1 MCTFFGYFLYIKKR
15 ESQIPAPNA
24 KPAFYLSPPTESSG
38 TVSPEVHVPSTA
50 TMGPLFFRSLGA
62 IRNHENW
69 NICLYLHLKNINL
82 SKIVVVFFLA
92 VPWEI
97 YGKCFEEIDVP
108 KKKCSEKKSWWFLFL
123 DVFVYCLHKSEYE
136 KNDVPLWNLL
146 FASKFRG
153 ANRKWGVEVA
163 ESRGEVRDDINHQSS
178 QVPQDSSIEFSS
190 RWMVCGKPR
199 RKGRPRMIRWWIAW

>member
-108 KKKCSEKKSWWFLFL
+108 KKKCSEKK
-123 DVFVYCLHKSEYE
+123 VMVIFVPWCFC
-136 KNDVPLWNLL
+136 LL
-146 FASKFRG
+146 FTQKRIREEWCATLEFVVRFQISGGKQ
-153 ANRKWGVEVA
+153 
-163 ESRGEVRDDINHQSS
+163 EVRSWGGR
-178 QVPQDSSIEFSS
+178 V
-190 RWMVCGKPR
+190 
-199 RKGRPRMIRWWIAW
+199 KGWSEGWH

>member
-108 KKKCSEKKSWWFLFL
+108 KKKMFRKKSHGDFCSLMFLFI
-123 DVFVYCLHKSEYE
+123 VYTKANTRRMMCHSGICCSLPNFGGQTGSEE
-136 KNDVPLWNLL
+136 LRWP
-146 FASKFRG
+146 SQ
-153 ANRKWGVEVA
+153 GV
-163 ESRGEVRDDINHQSS
+163 
-178 QVPQDSSIEFSS
+178 
-190 RWMVCGKPR
+190 K
-199 RKGRPRMIRWWIAW
+199 